1 MSYNCNMLNNS
12 NRSMEEIF
20 YFDME
25 PEYLSFGQNRK
36 QMFTLIM
43 YFKQLKMIAILRDML
58 INSIVMRYNNH
69 QNILRKQ
76 IQEI

>member
-1 MSYNCNMLNNS
+1 MLNNS

-43 YFKQLKMIAILRDML
+43 YFK
-58 INSIVMRYNNH
+58 
-69 QNILRKQ
+69 
-76 IQEI
+76 